1 MDYKAHE
8 KTLEEVDMFIVL
20 IVMMILQVS
29 KLKLYF
35 KYTASGIAID
45 TSIKVTNSN
54 VKVYTEKKQL
64 VSNPLITLQKWQ
76 LFNQIYYFNK
86 KNFLINKLLSR
97 LNKKKKV
104 RTQITKIRNKR
115 GEIGSSLAVQ
125 WLRLHAS
132 TAGGVGSIPG
142 QGTKILHAASL
153 DQRVR
158 KRKFRN

>member
-1 MDYKAHE
+1 
-8 KTLEEVDMFIVL
+8 MFIVL

-35 KYTASGIAID
+35 KYIASGIAID

-132 TAGGVGSIPG
+132 TAGGWVRSLVRELRSCMP
-142 QGTKILHAASL
+142 QVLTKE
-153 DQRVR
+153 
-158 KRKFRN
+158 